1 MNALTVDIGGKA
13 WTVEPGQRWV
23 VTGPAA
29 SGKTWVAAQL
39 ARRYPDDVA
48 LVTFGAQAAAAGT
61 DWAGARWYASVG
73 YDSRT
78 VAETLTYEAVN
89 DISPFEVRE
98 PETAEREA
106 FARAFD
112 WARKALALDPL
123 LGRLTLQL
131 SNGEQRRV
139 MLARAILRLTPA
151 LALDDPFAGL
161 DPTMQRTLRDAL
173 DELAEQGRSLIV
185 SVRNED

>member
-61 DWAGARWYASVG
+61 DWAGARW
-73 YDSRT
+73 
-78 VAETLTYEAVN
+78 
-89 DISPFEVRE
+89 
-98 PETAEREA
+98 
-106 FARAFD
+106 
-112 WARKALALDPL
+112 
-123 LGRLTLQL
+123 
-131 SNGEQRRV
+131 
-139 MLARAILRLTPA
+139 
-151 LALDDPFAGL
+151 
-161 DPTMQRTLRDAL
+161 
-173 DELAEQGRSLIV
+173 
-185 SVRNED
+185 